1 MGLMGAGAGAGVGFA
16 AGGPGGALI
25 GAGLGGMAEDMI
37 FGGGAP
43 SVAVER
49 PKEVVYGGTQQDYA
63 TGMRLADMR
72 DAPLANYSMAD
83 QDRALAVQ
91 ARQDQLLELERLR
104 ATARG
109 EGPSAAAIQMR
120 AAQEQAAANAA
131 NIAASARGSTGQALA
146 TRDAIRAQMQGA
158 QASARDTALIRAQE
172 ALQAQQAATQLVT
185 GMRGQAGQ
193 ERGMSQAQA
202 EFQAR
207 QQLSSRG
214 MNDQRALALLQAQIE
229 EEKARAGVAS
239 GNEQR
244 GLDARLAQMQ
254 AEQSRYRDQKDRD
267 TRLGTALISAGGT
280 MAANSAAAKGTG
292 GGGTGGANPNTNS
305 GGQPPPWTYASAQN
319 G

>member
-1 MGLMGAGAGAGVGFA
+1 MGLKGAGLGAGLGFA
-16 AGGPGGALI
+16 AGGPGGALL
-25 GAGLGGMAEDMI
+25 GAGLGGMAEDQL
-37 FGGGAP
+37 FGAGAP
-43 SVAVER
+43 SAAVAAPAPVT
-49 PKEVVYGGTQQDYA
+49 YGGTAMDYA
-63 TGMRLADMR
+63 GAMQRADMR
-72 DAPLANYSMAD
+72 DAPLANYSLAD
-83 QDRALAVQ
+83 QDRALAMQ

-109 EGPSAAAIQMR
+109 EGPSAAAIQMA

-131 NIAASARGSTGQALA
+131 NVAASARGTSGQALA

-158 QASARDTALIRAQE
+158 QASARDTAIIRAQE

-193 ERGMSQAQA
+193 ERGLSQAQA

-207 QQLSSRG
+207 QQLASRG
-214 MNDQRALALLQAQIE
+214 ANDSRALALLQAQIE
-229 EEKARAGVAS
+229 EEKARAGVAQ

-267 TRLGTALISAGGT
+267 TRLGTALISAGGS
-280 MAANSAAAKGTG
+280 MAANSASK
-292 GGGTGGANPNTNS
+292 GGGTGGAANPNTNS
-305 GGQPPPWTYASAQN
+305 GGQPPPWTYANAQN